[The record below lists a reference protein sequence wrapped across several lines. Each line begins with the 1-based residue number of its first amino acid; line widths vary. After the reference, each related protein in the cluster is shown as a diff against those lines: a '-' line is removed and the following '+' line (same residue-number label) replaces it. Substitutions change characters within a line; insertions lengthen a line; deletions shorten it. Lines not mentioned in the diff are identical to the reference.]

1 MGLFNLSKPP
11 PADDD
16 RPRAARA
23 TAPVDAVEKVRTRTR
38 QRLIGAVVLLGIG
51 VIGFPLLFESQPRPI
66 PIDIPIDIPK
76 PEAVPPLVLPEPTA
90 ATADQ
95 VGAAPPAAEASAALT
110 SDVAEVPAEPASAAA
125 SPAPAPAP
133 ALAPASASAASPT
146 SPSPPTPSA
155 AALPAPVP
163 ASAAASAA
171 ERELRYVVQVGA
183 FVEPEAAQDVRR
195 KLEKLGMKTYAQVAQ
210 TNAGRRTRVRLGPF
224 TTRAEA
230 DKALARAQ
238 KAGIDAVVLKL

>member
-90 ATADQ
+90 ATAEKVD
-95 VGAAPPAAEASAALT
+95 AAPPAAEASAALT

-125 SPAPAPAP
+125 SPAPASAS
-133 ALAPASASAASPT
+133 ASASAASPT